1 MLRACVLSGVV
12 LGLVG
17 AAPTA
22 LASEV
27 VSPQARVA
35 VPPALQALEQK
46 MQQINFNTAR
56 FSTRFGLG
64 ELGSPANGAELGS
77 NVNVCKSLVTS
88 STGIERLSPPASVSV
103 GEFDGVVG
111 SKSKELSIGNTIY
124 VFTPSASRS
133 DGGRP
138 WVRSA
143 VQRTPKSA
151 AGAAFGSALAP
162 AHLASGSD
170 GSEGHFAKLIEE
182 TNGALSIQEVGP
194 ATVDGQ
200 EVTEFTASL
209 SLTKLITRQELEE
222 FTGSFSSLN
231 ELLAPKP
238 SPKQREEAK
247 KHQEEATQKLS
258 EAPMELELFIPPN
271 GIPVR
276 TTVVIGKRS
285 EGIGAEQD
293 ILAVG
298 VPVVVHAPPVDKTIG
313 QAQLRKAEQ
322 QRFKRE
328 LRQLR
333 KRIRSG
339 KSVRLPKQ
347 SPSPISAPSKCP
359 SEASEGSGG
368 ISSSGG

>member
-17 AAPTA
+17 AAPAA
-22 LASEV
+22 LAAEV
-27 VSPQARVA
+27 APPQTQVA

-46 MQQINFNTAR
+46 MEQIHFNTAR
-56 FSTRFGLG
+56 FSARFGLG
-64 ELGSPANGAELGS
+64 ELGSSADGAELGS
-77 NVNVCKSLVTS
+77 GVNVCKSFITS
-88 STGIERLSPPASVSV
+88 TAGIERLSPPASVSV
-103 GEFDGVVG
+103 GGFDGVVR

-124 VFTPSASRS
+124 VFTPSAARS

-143 VQRTPKSA
+143 VAPTPKSA
-151 AGAAFGSALAP
+151 AGAAIGSALAP
-162 AHLASGSD
+162 ALPMSGPDSSV
-170 GSEGHFAKLIEE
+170 GQFAKLIEE

-200 EVTEFTASL
+200 EVTEFMASL
-209 SLTKLITRQELEE
+209 SLTKLITRKELEE

-231 ELLAPKP
+231 KLLSPKQ

-247 KHQEEATQKLS
+247 KHHEEATQKLS
-258 EAPMELELFIPPN
+258 EAPMELELFIAPN

-276 TTVVIGKRS
+276 TTVVIGERS

-298 VPVVVHAPPVDKTIG
+298 IPVVVHAPPADKTIG
-313 QAQLRKAEQ
+313 QAQLRKLEQ

-333 KRIRSG
+333 KGIRSR
-339 KSVRLPKQ
+339 KPVRLPKQ
-347 SPSPISAPSKCP
+347 SPSPIPAHSECP
-359 SEASEGSGG
+359 SEASEGSEG
-368 ISSSGG
+368 S